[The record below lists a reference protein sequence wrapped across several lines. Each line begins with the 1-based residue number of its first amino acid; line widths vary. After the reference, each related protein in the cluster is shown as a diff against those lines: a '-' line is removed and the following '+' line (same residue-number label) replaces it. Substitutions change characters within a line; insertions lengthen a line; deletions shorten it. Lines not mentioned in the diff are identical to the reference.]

1 MRKIITCNVAILMY
15 VLPLTMVFLLF
26 PIILSAEESEKAA
39 RFDKEDRL
47 ILPSDYRTWVFVGAS
62 VTPNEMN
69 DGQAAFPEFHTIYMD
84 PSSYKVFRN
93 TGEFPEGTVMVK
105 ETLMVGGKKA
115 PSGNG
120 YFMGDFVLLAAGVK
134 DTKRFGRE
142 RAGWGFFV
150 FGTPTEPQP
159 KSEVFPAAKCN
170 DCHAAAAQERV
181 FIQYYP
187 VLRAAKEKIK

>member
-1 MRKIITCNVAILMY
+1 MSKPTTFVAVTSMY
-15 VLPLTMVFLLF
+15 VLSMTMMFLC
-26 PIILSAEESEKAA
+26 PKVIVSAGAADKAA
-39 RFDKEDRL
+39 KFDEVGKL
-47 ILPSDYRTWVFVGAS
+47 LLPSDYRTWVFVGAT

-69 DGQAAFPEFHTIYMD
+69 GGKAAFPEFHTIYMD
-84 PSSYKVFRN
+84 PASYKIYKN
-93 TGEFPEGTVMVK
+93 TGEFPEGTMMIK
-105 ETLMVGGKKA
+105 ETLMIGGKKA

-134 DTKRFGRE
+134 DTKRFGGE

-150 FGTPTEPQP
+150 FGNPSDQQP

-170 DCHAAAAQERV
+170 SCHAAAAQERV

-187 VLRAAKEKIK
+187 VLQDAKPK